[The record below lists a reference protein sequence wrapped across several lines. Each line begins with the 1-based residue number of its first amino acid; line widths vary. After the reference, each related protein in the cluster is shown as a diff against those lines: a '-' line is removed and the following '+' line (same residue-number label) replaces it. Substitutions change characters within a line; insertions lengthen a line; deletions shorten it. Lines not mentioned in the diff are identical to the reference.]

1 MKGPILRRVQFQT
14 ISRIDTLVDLIFDE
28 FRSDYYPG
36 EAVTVHVVTGERLT
50 GIVRDK
56 TRFGSKVQPDGTVS
70 APFSRYFVSLDN
82 RPTEEAVVDDAHITR
97 DRKIFTKQVL
107 RSFIKKTVTREAWTG
122 APWLVKPEVAQVYH
136 IDTRVPPHLRYESKA
151 AERKQKQA
159 QQKNGQPDYDGM
171 VGSFQGNASRLP
183 ELKPAPKS
191 HKSKQQQQQQGQ
203 LAKSKQQSFL
213 NPAPNNPHPPQ
224 FVPQP
229 PYLSHTF
236 QAVGPPPPVGP
247 HGPHFTNY
255 HNANFSFAPLASM
268 PPAPPPPPPIKYP
281 IEDLQ
286 VAPRHNAIQR
296 PALKFFSQDTPSD
309 AGMTKGEGNG
319 ILMKSIGPLLECW
332 DTLNVYCEV
341 LKLDS
346 FTFDD
351 FVEAMQFSSEDVD
364 CELFVETHCA
374 ALKMLV
380 SSEAEGGKVHVQ
392 LPDMDE
398 ESDEEEDEEAEA
410 SAPPTPTPEPEP
422 KPKGRAT
429 RSSLAKAEAEALKA
443 EPEPAKEPTPEP
455 QSPHR
460 AAEMQAEIG
469 WIDRLRKRDFKN
481 GGWQIIMVGLL
492 HQLSKNP
499 RNFESC
505 ETLLKE
511 LAPLDMP
518 ATPETARQQYAKLD
532 VNLRI
537 QALEIVC
544 MLIAETKAV
553 RNYMEECSEQMTG
566 FRKEKIQF
574 QRDRKAL

>member
-1 MKGPILRRVQFQT
+1 M
-14 ISRIDTLVDLIFDE
+14 
-28 FRSDYYPG
+28 
-36 EAVTVHVVTGERLT
+36 TVHVVTGERLT

-56 TRFGSKVQPDGTVS
+56 TRFGSKVLPDGQIS
-70 APFSRYFVSLDN
+70 PPFSRYFVSLDN

-122 APWLVKPEVAQVYH
+122 APWLVKREVADQYH
-136 IDTRVPPHLRYESKA
+136 IDHRVPPHLRYESKA

-159 QQKNGQPDYDGM
+159 QQKSAAPGPDYDGM
-171 VGSFQGNASRLP
+171 VGNFQANGGQGRLP

-191 HKSKQQQQQQGQ
+191 HKSKQQQGQ
-203 LAKSKQQSFL
+203 LAKSKQQPFL
-213 NPAPNNPHPPQ
+213 NPAPNNPNAPQ

-229 PYLSHTF
+229 PYVSHTF
-236 QAVGPPPPVGP
+236 QATGPSPQVGP
-247 HGPHFTNY
+247 HFSNF
-255 HNANFSFAPLASM
+255 HNSTFAFQPLASL

-286 VAPRHNAIQR
+286 VAPRPDGPKR
-296 PALKFFSQDTPSD
+296 PELKYFSQDTPLEEGSPK
-309 AGMTKGEGNG
+309 AEGNG
-319 ILMKSIGPLLECW
+319 ILMKSVGPLLESW
-332 DTLNVYCEV
+332 DTLNVYCEIF
-341 LKLDS
+341 KLDS

-364 CELFVETHCA
+364 CQLFVEAHCA

-380 SSEAEGGKVHVQ
+380 QSEADGGKVQIQ
-392 LPDMDE
+392 LPEMDE
-398 ESDEEEDEEAEA
+398 EDDEEESGAEV
-410 SAPPTPTPEPEP
+410 SAAPTPTPEPEP

-455 QSPHR
+455 KSTHR
-460 AAEMQAEIG
+460 AAEMNVEIG
-469 WIDRLRKRDFKN
+469 WIDRLRKRDFRN
-481 GGWQIIMVGLL
+481 GGWQAIMIGLL
-492 HQLSKNP
+492 YQLSKSP
-499 RNFESC
+499 RHFDTC

-511 LAPLDMP
+511 LAPLDMDP
-518 ATPETARQQYAKLD
+518 TPETARQQYAQLD

-537 QALEIVC
+537 QALQIVC
-544 MLIAETKAV
+544 MLTAETKAV
-553 RNYMEECSEQMTG
+553 RGYMEECSEQMTA

-574 QRDRKAL
+574 QRDRKQL